1 MAEKK
6 RTLCLLSIFMC
17 LLLLFQAMLTVR
29 AEEKE
34 DKRVLFISSYSYA
47 WDTVQLQIEGIKAG
61 LGDGVTLDYEFMDT
75 KRVNDETAEK
85 LFFEGL
91 SYRL

>member
-34 DKRVLFISSYSYA
+34 DKDRKSV
-47 WDTVQLQIEGIKAG
+47 V
-61 LGDGVTLDYEFMDT
+61 
-75 KRVNDETAEK
+75 
-85 LFFEGL
+85 
-91 SYRL
+91 